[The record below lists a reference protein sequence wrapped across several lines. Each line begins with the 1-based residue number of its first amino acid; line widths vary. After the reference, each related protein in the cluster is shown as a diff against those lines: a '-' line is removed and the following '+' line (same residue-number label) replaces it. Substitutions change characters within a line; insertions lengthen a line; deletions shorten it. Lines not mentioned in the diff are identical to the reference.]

1 MAFRRNARMLDRY
14 SPNVTCLIQIKKR
27 VFIQIARLRD
37 LRILELD
44 VERICIV
51 EILDFHGLNGNRLG
65 ISRINLS
72 RSGAGRARWRPQSLA
87 QPVAT

>member
-1 MAFRRNARMLDRY
+1 MLDRY

-27 VFIQIARLRD
+27 VFVQIARLGD

-51 EILDFHGLNGNRLG
+51 EILDLHGLNE
-65 ISRINLS
+65 
-72 RSGAGRARWRPQSLA
+72 RSKKAL
-87 QPVAT
+87 